1 MRSLA
6 LVLLLLV
13 PCLIHGQV
21 KLEYEKRIDKSEF
34 PQPAIDWLNSHPE
47 LPKKIR
53 YLVETDGQVHTYEA
67 KFVHKKKWHSVEFDS
82 LGQLQ
87 DVEVLIKRKEIPQP
101 LREKVEA
108 YLDAQYDKWRKDR
121 IQRQY
126 TAALN
131 GPRVLERLWA
141 NDEEVVCNLE
151 IEVSVREGKQTA
163 HYELLFDPDGAHVA
177 TRKIEGQTYDYRKF

>member
-1 MRSLA
+1 MRFLT
-6 LVLLLLV
+6 LILTLLV

-21 KLEYEKRIDKSEF
+21 KLEYEKRINKSEF
-34 PQPAIDWLNSHPE
+34 PQAAIHWLDSHPE
-47 LPKKIR
+47 LPKRIR
-53 YLVETDGQVHTYEA
+53 YLLETDGQIHTYEA
-67 KFVHKKKWHSVEFDS
+67 KFVHEKKWHSIEFDS

-87 DVEVLIKRKEIPQP
+87 DVEVLINRKEIPQP

-126 TAALN
+126 TAAAN

-141 NDEEVVCNLE
+141 EDATVECNLE
-151 IEVSVREGKQTA
+151 IEVSVKEGRKTA